1 MLLKYHH
8 RKDDPELK
16 KQFLTAKPKQGEQSS
31 SAKLYLVVT
40 YSIFLLICLALV
52 FFFYMNTTNN
62 ARENFWQQQSAR
74 LNVSVGDM
82 DDVMDTVDIYTRQ
95 LLTDST
101 FVRFVNMGG
110 MEESGYI
117 YTAYEVMKYL
127 SPRSYLLLKAPISES
142 HIYLQN
148 SGYVISGSQFT
159 EVNQYYDSYKS
170 YTAGNFDSWM
180 DLISTAGKNIKVVST
195 ADYTGLAGSAIF
207 LQNIDTLTSRSVP
220 AVIWFELVPS
230 KVVQTLLP
238 GWDQRVSIYVSSADG
253 TAQFKI
259 ENGSF
264 TAFDGATAIS
274 DVVPEELHAL
284 LAADLSSGSI
294 TSLANSKALYQEGS
308 NGWRYT
314 LLIPDALCSETL
326 SNYDLA
332 FAIIFTLA
340 VLGGIV
346 IVIFLVRRNMEPY
359 QQLDT
364 QLRKAEGD
372 NAELQREID
381 AQKPAVCSAYVRQ
394 LMSGHVQSA
403 AEFEYIMSFLGLT
416 GNLDFYVLYCVANVQ
431 SESDLNLDTAHDL
444 LTEGIAK
451 SLATTHPVY
460 FYNMSDRSIVVLV
473 AFDQNA
479 ESDPLMDLQHRV
491 VELHNELVEKY
502 GIWFYAGVGEKCTE
516 SQKLWESYE
525 QARTAARYTAKHHIF
540 LPYEMIHKDT
550 GSWYYPIEI
559 SAKLQHFITTGNKQQ
574 VTEMFAL
581 IHRENIEERSLS
593 MPLLTLLLSDLKN
606 TLLKSRFLI
615 NTVQSD
621 EEQEQL
627 RQLDRQLSE
636 QLSFPQL
643 ESTALALCDFFTRAA
658 EPSDP
663 VPEIERYLTENYTD
677 PSMCL
682 AKLSDRFNI
691 SESYLSH
698 MFKNKTG
705 QNFSV
710 YLENLRLNEAARR
723 LKEPDC
729 NLSSLYL
736 ELGYNNSTTFRRAF
750 KKRFGMAPSEM
761 RS

>member
-1 MLLKYHH
+1 M
-8 RKDDPELK
+8 LK
-16 KQFLTAKPKQGEQSS
+16 KSFPHLKLQEDNQHSS

-52 FFFYMNTTNN
+52 FFFYVNTTNN

-74 LNVSVGDM
+74 LNVAVGDM
-82 DDVMDTVDIYTRQ
+82 DDVMNTMDIYTRQ

-101 FVRFVNMGG
+101 FVRFANMSGLD
-110 MEESGYI
+110 EDGYI
-117 YTAYEVMKYL
+117 YTAYEVMKSL
-127 SPRSYLLLKAPISES
+127 SPRSYLLLNAPISES

-159 EVNQYYDSYKS
+159 EVNQYYNSYKS
-170 YTAGNFDSWM
+170 YTVGNYDAWM
-180 DLISTAGKNIKVVST
+180 ALISSAGKEMKIVST
-195 ADYTGLAGSAIF
+195 VDYTGLAGSAIF
-207 LQNIDTLTSRSVP
+207 LQDVNTLTSRNIPVI
-220 AVIWFELVPS
+220 IWFELVPS

-238 GWDQRVSIYVSSADG
+238 GWDQRVSLYVASEDG

-264 TAFDGATAIS
+264 TSFDGATALEAVI
-274 DVVPEELHAL
+274 PEGLNRVL
-284 LAADLSSGSI
+284 SSGLSSGSV
-294 TSLANSKALYQEGS
+294 TSWTDSRLLYQEGS

-314 LLIPDALCSETL
+314 LLVPDVLCTETL
-326 SNYDLA
+326 GNYDLA
-332 FAIIFTLA
+332 FALIFTLA

-346 IVIFLVRRNMEPY
+346 MVIFLVRRNMQPY

-364 QLRKAEGD
+364 KLRKAEGN

-394 LMSGHVQSA
+394 LLSGHVQSA
-403 AEFEYIMSFLGLT
+403 AEFDYILNFLGLT
-416 GNLDFYVLYCVANVQ
+416 GQLNFYVLYCMANVQ
-431 SESDLNLDTAHDL
+431 SDSDMDHDASHEL
-444 LTEGIAK
+444 LTQGITQYLTADR
-451 SLATTHPVY
+451 PVY
-460 FYNMSDRSIVVLV
+460 YYNMSDRSFVVLV
-473 AFDQNA
+473 AFEQHA
-479 ESDPLMDLQHRV
+479 ETDPLMELQHRV
-491 VELHNELVEKY
+491 VELHNDLVERY
-502 GIWFYAGVGEKCTE
+502 DIWFYAGVGEKCTE
-516 SQKLWESYE
+516 AQKLWESYE

-540 LPYEMIHKDT
+540 LPYEMIHKDA

-615 NTVQSD
+615 TNVQTE

-627 RQLDRQLSE
+627 SQLDRRLSE

-643 ESTALALCDFFTRAA
+643 ESTALTLCNFFTRTA